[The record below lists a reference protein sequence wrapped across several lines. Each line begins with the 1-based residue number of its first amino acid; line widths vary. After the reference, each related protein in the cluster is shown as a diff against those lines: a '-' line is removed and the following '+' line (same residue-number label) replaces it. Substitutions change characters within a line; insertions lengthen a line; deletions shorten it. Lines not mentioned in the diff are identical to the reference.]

1 MRKIIFAVIGLF
13 LATVSSVQAFEIVA
27 TVNDEV
33 ISDYDID
40 MRLKMMQVLMKTP
53 ITEQT
58 KKQVLDTLILE
69 KIKKHEAGTKGI
81 SVAEGEIKEGLSFL
95 EKQNGMEP
103 GTLQKILKEEDVS
116 FDTLENQITADLL
129 WLKILQSENEEPPVV
144 TEKEVNA
151 RLDEIKKEMMKPTY
165 LLAEIYIP
173 FGSDKAAAEEQ
184 AQSLFDRV
192 VKGEV
197 FPELAAQFSKGKTA
211 SMGGDLGWVSSGAL
225 EKAVDRILEQMEP
238 GQMSKPIEGEKGYYL
253 ILMRDKQKALTS
265 TDVEAWSV
273 AQLLLPKGQKDRISD
288 QLAKT
293 DGNPQAFTS
302 LAMREG
308 LKGSGLMPEMP
319 VPRMP
324 DQLYELLKDAPV
336 KKIVGPIE
344 ANDFDLFLM
353 KCDKRTVSVL
363 PKADMIKKQLEME
376 KMEQRSE
383 KKLQELKKKA
393 VIEKK

>member
-173 FGSDKAAAEEQ
+173 FGSDKVAAEEQ

>member
-173 FGSDKAAAEEQ
+173 FGSDKVAAEEQ

-363 PKADMIKKQLEME
+363 PKADKIKKQLEME